1 MSRSLPKGN
10 IIFKSN
16 EDCVGATHFYVS
28 GSLLEDVE
36 VVSLQSN
43 CQQKIEANKC

>member
-28 GSLLEDVE
+28 GSLLLEDV
-36 VVSLQSN
+36 VVASGSVSSKQLSAEN
-43 CQQKIEANKC
+43 

>member
-28 GSLLEDVE
+28 GSLLEDV
-36 VVSLQSN
+36 VVASGSVSSKQLSAEN
-43 CQQKIEANKC
+43 